1 MVIAIVGANWGDEGK
16 GKISDILSKDA
27 EIVIRFQG
35 GANAGHTIV
44 NEYGKTALHMLPSGI
59 FIKDV
64 VNIIGQGVAFD
75 ITAFFKELEEIKSKG
90 VEKINI
96 LVSDRVQILMPYH
109 IKLDEMEEERLGKA
123 SFGST
128 KSGIAP
134 FYSDKYAK
142 IGIQISEIYDDEY
155 LKERLT
161 KILTAKNKQISGLYG
176 EDKQINIDEMY
187 NFLINS
193 REKLKP
199 YLCNVAKFLN
209 EKIKENKTIILEG
222 QLGTLR
228 DVDNGIYPFTTSS
241 SPLAGFGAV
250 GVGIPPYEI
259 KKIYAITKA
268 YSSCVG
274 AGAFVTELFGEEA
287 KELRDKGGEYGAKTG
302 RPRRVGWFDA
312 VATRYGCMVQG
323 ATDVVVSLVDVLS
336 YLDKIPVCTAYEID
350 GKVVKDFPTTVDLN
364 RAKPIYEYLDG
375 WKCDISN
382 IKRYEELPEN
392 ARKYIEFIEKEI
404 GCPIKMIGNGPKRED
419 IIEKNK

>member
-59 FIKDV
+59 FRKDV

-142 IGIQISEIYDDEY
+142 IGIQISEIYDEY

>member
-1 MVIAIVGANWGDEGK
+1 M
-16 GKISDILSKDA
+16 
-27 EIVIRFQG
+27 
-35 GANAGHTIV
+35 
-44 NEYGKTALHMLPSGI
+44 
-59 FIKDV
+59 
-64 VNIIGQGVAFD
+64 AFD

>member
-59 FIKDV
+59 FRKDV

-274 AGAFVTELFGEEA
+274 AG
-287 KELRDKGGEYGAKTG
+287 
-302 RPRRVGWFDA
+302 WFDA